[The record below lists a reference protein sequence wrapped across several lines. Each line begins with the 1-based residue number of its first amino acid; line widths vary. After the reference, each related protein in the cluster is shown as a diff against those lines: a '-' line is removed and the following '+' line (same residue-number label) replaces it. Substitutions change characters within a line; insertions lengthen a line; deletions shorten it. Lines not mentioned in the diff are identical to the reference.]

1 MLATPQPASKMTGGP
16 GNVPTDLSKTAHGP
30 FRTPKSS
37 PRRLPGASPSTLRAA
52 LGPPEELPG
61 AAKAR
66 ICKRLQ
72 REHQLRPPS
81 QSTLDPSAYAAPP
94 ALNLPLTLPAH
105 TVLSYPLP
113 QGLPP
118 RRTHRGRRID
128 WAAPTAADP
137 EKRISRSA
145 IEKGPL
151 RFCLRILRPRV
162 QPGE

>member
-1 MLATPQPASKMTGGP
+1 MCQQTSEKP
-16 GNVPTDLSKTAHGP
+16 AHGP

-37 PRRLPGASPSTLRAA
+37 PWRLPGASPSTLPAA

-61 AAKAR
+61 AAKPR

-81 QSTLDPSAYAAPP
+81 QSTWYSSPYAAPP

-105 TVLSYPLP
+105 TVLAYPLP

-118 RRTHRGRRID
+118 RRTMGVGGFD

-137 EKRISRSA
+137 EKRILRSA
-145 IEKGPL
+145 I
-151 RFCLRILRPRV
+151 
-162 QPGE
+162 